1 MRTLLV
7 DGHVHIHTCYDETVF
22 LHAAERNLRMAGEGL
37 PTLMLAEMKE
47 DNVFARWHA
56 GQCPWPVQTTGE
68 DSSLYLADR
77 LLLLAGRQVVSAEG
91 VEVLAQCTAARFAD
105 GLPLEETISE
115 ILAAGALAVLPWGA
129 GKWLGRRGRLVAE
142 AAARFPIL
150 LGDNAGR
157 PSLWPFPARFQTRR
171 TGPVL
176 PGTDPLALASQQTV
190 VGSYGFSLTASIDPD
205 CPARSLRKALTT
217 DDTPVQPLGRRASL
231 FTFFRRQL
239 GLRMRR

>member
-7 DGHVHIHTCYDETVF
+7 DGHVHIHACYDETVF
-22 LHAAERNLRMAGEGL
+22 LNAAERNLRMTGEGL

-47 DNVFARWHA
+47 DNVFARWRA
-56 GQCPWPVQTTGE
+56 GQCPWSVETTGE
-68 DSSLYLADR
+68 DCSLYLTDR
-77 LLLLAGRQVVSAEG
+77 LLVLAGRQVVSAEG

-129 GKWLGRRGRLVAE
+129 GKWLGRRGTLVTE

-157 PSLWPFPARFQTRR
+157 PALWPFPARLR
-171 TGPVL
+171 TQRTQPVL
-176 PGTDPLALASQQTV
+176 PGTDPLPLPSQQTV
-190 VGSYGFSLTASIDPD
+190 VGSYGFSLTAPIDPEY
-205 CPARSLRKALTT
+205 PARSLRRALTEG
-217 DDTPVQPLGRRASL
+217 TPVQTVGGRASL